1 MAENPQVTV
10 AVLADIKGLRAGMQE
25 GERVVVQTTDNM
37 RKAVDSADLGAR
49 FAKQAQIATKGL
61 AAITSAFDTLNRAQG
76 DAIALAEGFSQSLMM
91 SGSKMAGVFGAAGQ
105 AGLAIGEYIFQTE
118 AKRREEL
125 ERLAAIEKESMTR
138 AETRDLERQLDIL
151 KEADPL
157 RKIELEGA
165 RELARIRAKA
175 RQEDQTAADRAKTAA
190 EEALSIERTRQR
202 VEEARRKDAAASVS
216 APEGIIDTLT
226 TSIGGAF
233 RVAQRGAMAMLQQK
247 ATDAAQKTADNT
259 RAMLDLMRRGT
270 GAIA

>member
-1 MAENPQVTV
+1 MADNPQVTV

-49 FAKQAQIATKGL
+49 FAKQAQMATKGL
-61 AAITSAFDTLNRAQG
+61 SAITAAFDTLNRAQG
-76 DAIALAEGFSQSLMM
+76 DAIALADGFSQSLMM
-91 SGSKMAGVFGAAGQ
+91 TGSKFAAVGGAAIQ
-105 AGLAIGEYIFQTE
+105 AGMAINEFFTGAQAE
-118 AKRREEL
+118 ARKEMEK
-125 ERLAAIEKESMTR
+125 LAAMDVESR
-138 AETRDLERQLDIL
+138 YRDETRDLEKQLDIL
-151 KEADPL
+151 KETDPI

-175 RQEDQTAADRAKTAA
+175 RQEDATAAARAKTAA